1 MNLSLEIA
9 RRYLLGKKSTNAI
22 NIITWVS
29 IVGLSIGTA
38 ALILILSV
46 FNGFER
52 VLGGLFDAFNAE
64 LKVMPVS
71 GKYFEM
77 EDSTI
82 FKLRSLPEVESLSV
96 TLEEVALFDY
106 KNIQEAGIIKG
117 VDEYYTEVT
126 HIDSSM
132 RAGDYILKKE
142 RINYGVVGSGLGA
155 KLSLLYNDPINPIT
169 VYMPTRQQRGP
180 MARDYKTI
188 YVYVSGIF
196 TGGSESDN
204 QYIVTNLEEVSY
216 LLELE
221 NTYTALEIKPGK
233 GFKEKQVRA
242 AIMGN
247 LDDSFTIKNKY
258 EQDETFFKVMNTEKW
273 VSFFIAGFIM
283 LIIAFN
289 MVGSLWM
296 LVLEKRL
303 DMSILQAV
311 GFTKMEVSGL
321 VLFQGMLISFT
332 GLVTGIVMALILY
345 ILQKQVGLISIPA
358 GFLIDSYPIELK
370 WIDFVVV
377 SVLVLAIGLL
387 ASLLPAMRAATITP
401 YVRMEQ

>member
-9 RRYLLGKKSTNAI
+9 KRYLLGKKSTNAI

-82 FKLRSLPEVESLSV
+82 FKLRSLPEVEALSI

-106 KNIQEAGIIKG
+106 KNVQEAGIIKG

-132 RAGDYILKKE
+132 RAGEYILKKE
-142 RINYGVVGSGLGA
+142 QINYGVVGSGLGA
-155 KLSLLYNDPINPIT
+155 KLSLLYNDPLNPIT

-180 MARDYKTI
+180 MTKDYNTI

-204 QYIVTNLEEVSY
+204 QYIVTDLEEVSY

-221 NTYTALEIKPGK
+221 NTYTALEIKPKK

-242 AIMGN
+242 AIMRN

-311 GFTKMEVSGL
+311 GFTKKEVSGL

-332 GLVTGIVMALILY
+332 GLATGIVMALILY

-370 WIDFVVV
+370 WMDFIVV